1 MSGNVGRAG
10 QHAANTAQN
19 VGESKWIDRA
29 ARLGLAARGLIY
41 LLIAFLALQIA
52 FVDRGKE
59 ADQKGAFQTLA
70 QNGLGKV
77 VLWLVI
83 VGFFGYA
90 VWLATEAIWGHRRE
104 QEKGKRT
111 AKRIESAV
119 KAVIYLLLGVLA
131 FRIVTGSSSGGQ
143 GGETVTA
150 KVLGM
155 SGGKFLVGLAGVV
168 VIAVAAVITWRGLQT
183 KFEEHLDLSR
193 LGPGTRSAV
202 INLGKVGYIAR
213 GVTFAIVGI
222 LIIAAAVTY
231 DPSKAR
237 GFDAALRTV
246 AAQPY
251 GPWLLSLIALGLIC
265 FGLYSFIESR
275 YRRL

>member
-1 MSGNVGRAG
+1 MSSSVNQAGQQAASAAHRAG
-10 QHAANTAQN
+10 
-19 VGESKWIDRA
+19 ESRWIDRA
-29 ARLGLAARGLIY
+29 ARLGLAGRGLVY
-41 LLIAFLALQIA
+41 ALIAVLAFQIA
-52 FVDRGKE
+52 FVDRAKE

-70 QNGLGKV
+70 QNGFGKV

-83 VGFFGYA
+83 IGFVGYA
-90 VWLATEAIWGHRRE
+90 VWLATEAVWGHWRE
-104 QEKGKRT
+104 QDKRKRT
-111 AKRIESAV
+111 AKRVESAV
-119 KAVIYLLLGVLA
+119 KAVIYLLLAVLA
-131 FRIVTGSSSGGQ
+131 FRIVTATSSGDQ
-143 GGETVTA
+143 GAETVTA
-150 KVLGM
+150 KVLDM
-155 SGGKFLVGLAGVV
+155 TGGQFLVGLAGVV
-168 VIAVAAVITWRGLQT
+168 VIAVAALITWRGLRT

-193 LGPGTRSAV
+193 LGPTARSVV

-231 DPSKAR
+231 DPNKAR

-251 GPWLLSLIALGLIC
+251 GPWLLSLIAVGLLC
-265 FGLYSFIESR
+265 FGVYSFIESR